1 MCGFVGIASKV
12 PLQRVDQLLTMR
24 DTMIHRGPDDAGV
37 FLSHDGRIG
46 LAHRR
51 LAIIDLSPGGHQ
63 PMLDESGELCIVFN
77 GEIYNYKELRWEL
90 KNKGHSFRSASDTEV
105 ILAAYREWGTDCLQ
119 RFNGMFA
126 FGLYDSKKRRIFLA
140 RDRAGEKP
148 LFYGYG
154 DGRFVFASELK
165 ALMADPEQPR
175 QLDLNGFE
183 FYLTYGHIPGSYCIL
198 KDIHKL
204 PPAHAMTVNFEL
216 HEPRV
221 WQYWQLPPPCNDDTL
236 SMDSML
242 EELEV
247 LLRDAVKRQLVADV
261 PVGVLLSGGV
271 DSSLVTALAAQT
283 SSMPVRTFTIT
294 FPGHGP
300 YNEAPYARIVADH
313 FGTQH
318 TELVAESASVE
329 LLPKLA
335 RQYDEP
341 MCDSSMVP
349 TYLVSNLIRQH
360 CKVAVGGDGGDELFG
375 GYFNHQW
382 LLYQERLRC
391 FLPPLIRKV
400 IKSCALHLPIGF
412 RGRNGMLAIGG
423 ELRDAMATSGLFF
436 DNRTRQRLLN
446 PLHEKRGLVI
456 NPETY
461 KAGLCE
467 PERGVPGL
475 GMAADF
481 RMYLPDDILVKVD
494 RASMLNSLELRAP
507 LLDYRVIEFAFG
519 RVPNHFRV
527 TTKERKILLRKL
539 ASRLL
544 PQRLDLSR
552 PKRGFSL
559 PLRDW
564 FKGDWGGYIEE
575 VLSEADKHIFDLK
588 MIHALIKG
596 QKHGYNNTERL
607 FALTMFELWRK
618 EYKVSLPN

>member
-1 MCGFVGIASKV
+1 VCGFVGIASKA

-37 FLSHDGRIG
+37 FLSQDGRVG

-63 PMLDESGELCIVFN
+63 PMTDIAGEIIIVFN
-77 GEIYNYKELRWEL
+77 GEIYNYQELRREL
-90 KNKGHSFRSASDTEV
+90 ESRGHRFRTVSDTEV
-105 ILAAYREWGTDCLQ
+105 LIEAYRAWGEDCLAHL
-119 RFNGMFA
+119 NGMFS
-126 FGLYDSKKRRIFLA
+126 FCLCDQKSQRLFLA

-148 LFYGYG
+148 LFYEYSN
-154 DGRFVFASELK
+154 GRFVFASELK

-175 QLDLNGFE
+175 RLDLDGLE

-198 KDIHKL
+198 KGIYKL
-204 PPAHAMTVNFEL
+204 PPAHAMTVDFEL

-221 WQYWQLPPPCNDDTL
+221 WQYWQLPAPCNDNTS

-271 DSSLVTALAAQT
+271 DSSLVTALAAET
-283 SSMPVRTFTIT
+283 SSMPIRTFTIT
-294 FPGHGP
+294 FPGHGS
-300 YNEAPYARIVADH
+300 YNEAPYARIVADN

-318 TELVAESASVE
+318 TELVAEPASVE

-382 LLYQERLRC
+382 LLYQERLRRI
-391 FLPPLIRKV
+391 LPPLIRNV
-400 IKSCALHLPIGF
+400 IKSSALHLPVGF
-412 RGRNGMLAIGG
+412 RGRNGVLAIGG

-436 DNRTRQRLLN
+436 DSRTRERLLN
-446 PLHEKRGLVI
+446 PLHEKRGLLI

-467 PERGVPGL
+467 PERGLPGL

-494 RASMLNSLELRAP
+494 RASMLNSLEVRAP
-507 LLDYRVIEFAFG
+507 LLDHRVIEFAFG

-544 PQRLDLSR
+544 PQHLDLSR

-559 PLRDW
+559 PLRAW
-564 FKGDWGGYIEE
+564 FKGDWGSYVEE
-575 VLSEADKHIFDLK
+575 VLMDADRDIFDLK
-588 MIHALIKG
+588 TIKTIIKG
-596 QKHGYNNTERL
+596 QRCGFNNSERL
-607 FALTMFELWRK
+607 FALTMFELWRRT
-618 EYKVSLPN
+618 YKVSL

>member
-1 MCGFVGIASKV
+1 VCGFVGIASKV

-37 FLSHDGRIG
+37 FLSQDGRIG

-63 PMLDESGELCIVFN
+63 PMTDIAGEVIIVFN
-77 GEIYNYKELRWEL
+77 GEIYNYQELRREL
-90 KNKGHSFRSASDTEV
+90 ESRGHRFRTVSDTEV
-105 ILAAYREWGTDCLQ
+105 LIEAYRAWGEDCLAHL
-119 RFNGMFA
+119 NGMFS
-126 FGLYDSKKRRIFLA
+126 FCLCDQKSQRLFLA

-148 LFYGYG
+148 LFYEYG
-154 DGRFVFASELK
+154 NGRFAFASELK

-175 QLDLNGFE
+175 RLDLNGLE

-198 KDIHKL
+198 KNIHKL
-204 PPAHAMTVNFEL
+204 PPAHAMTVDFEL

-247 LLRDAVKRQLVADV
+247 LTRDAVKRQLVADV

-271 DSSLVTALAAQT
+271 DSSLVTALAAET
-283 SSMPVRTFTIT
+283 SSMPIRTFTIT

-313 FGTQH
+313 FGTEH
-318 TELVAESASVE
+318 TELVAEPASVE
-329 LLPKLA
+329 VLPKLA
-335 RQYDEP
+335 KQYDEP

-382 LLYQERLRC
+382 LLYQERLRF
-391 FLPPLIRKV
+391 FLPPLMRKL
-400 IKSCALHLPIGF
+400 IKSCALHLPVGF

-423 ELRDAMATSGLFF
+423 ELRHAMAASGLFF
-436 DNRTRQRLLN
+436 DSRTRQRLLN
-446 PLHEKRGLVI
+446 PLHEKRALLI

-461 KAGLCE
+461 KAELCE
-467 PERGVPGL
+467 PERGLPGL
-475 GMAADF
+475 GMAVDF

-494 RASMLNSLELRAP
+494 RASMLNSLEVRAP

-539 ASRLL
+539 ASRIL
-544 PQRLDLSR
+544 PKRLDLSR

-559 PLRDW
+559 PLRNW

-575 VLSEADKHIFDLK
+575 VLRDAYRDIFDLK
-588 MIHALIKG
+588 IVKTLING
-596 QKHGYNNTERL
+596 QKRGFNNSERL
-607 FALTMFELWRK
+607 FALTMFELWRRA
-618 EYKVSLPN
+618 YKVSL